1 MVIRDRFGRSGL
13 PVHVRF
19 GPKASYI
26 GRCREITQCAINGLM
41 QCSNG
46 RALFDDL
53 VCAAKQTDWKGDT
66 KRPGGLQV
74 DNQLDLGRLLDR

>member
-1 MVIRDRFGRSGL
+1 M
-13 PVHVRF
+13 
-19 GPKASYI
+19 
-26 GRCREITQCAINGLM
+26 NGLV

-74 DNQLDLGRLLDR
+74 DDQLDLGRLLDW